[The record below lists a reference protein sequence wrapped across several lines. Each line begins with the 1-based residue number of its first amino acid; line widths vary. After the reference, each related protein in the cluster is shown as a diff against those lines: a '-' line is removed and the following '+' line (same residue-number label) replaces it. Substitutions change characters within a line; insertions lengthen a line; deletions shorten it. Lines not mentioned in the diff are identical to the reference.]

1 MKPMNFLP
9 SAFRLPDGQTVQTLR
24 WLAEGQNGRVAL
36 INDIYIFKYPK
47 FDGANQG
54 IPREAEALRR
64 LQGLLP
70 LDIPRPWEASGLP
83 AGALCYERLEGRLL
97 NSEALQGL
105 PPVRRAAVTSQLGGF
120 LRALHGLPCGLL
132 EGLELPPADT
142 ARHWQEFYQKVST
155 LLFPHFRADAIE
167 PVRWSFVRH
176 LNRNTNFNVSPV
188 VLHGDFGPGNLLCD
202 DEGTVRVL
210 DSGSVR
216 LGDPAADIASL
227 MGPMGYGEAFVR
239 ELAPHYPGLEDMLE
253 RARFYAQT
261 FALQEA
267 LFGLENGDQ
276 DAYED
281 GMRKYI

>member
-1 MKPMNFLP
+1 MKPMNLLP
-9 SAFRLPDGQTVQTLR
+9 SAVRLPDGQTVQTLR
-24 WLAEGQNGRVAL
+24 WLAGGQNGRVAL
-36 INDIYIFKYPK
+36 INERFICKYSK
-47 FDGANQG
+47 YSKCDQSAL
-54 IPREAEALRR
+54 REAEALRR

-70 LDIPRPWEASGLP
+70 LDIPRPWEGSGLP
-83 AGALCYERLEGRLL
+83 AGALCYERLEGRPLT
-97 NSEALQGL
+97 SEALQGL
-105 PPVRRAAVTSQLGGF
+105 PPARQAAVAAQLAGF

-155 LLFPHFRADAIE
+155 LLFPRFGADAIE

-176 LNRNTNFNVSPV
+176 LNRNSNFNVSPV

>member
-1 MKPMNFLP
+1 MKPMNLLP
-9 SAFRLPDGQTVQTLR
+9 SAVRLPDGQTVQTLR
-24 WLAEGQNGRVAL
+24 WLAGGQNGRVAL
-36 INDIYIFKYPK
+36 INERFIYKYSK
-47 FDGANQG
+47 YSKGDQSAL
-54 IPREAEALRR
+54 REAEALRR

-70 LDIPRPWEASGLP
+70 LDIPRPWEGSGLP
-83 AGALCYERLEGRLL
+83 AGALCYERLEGRPLT
-97 NSEALQGL
+97 SEVLQGL
-105 PPVRRAAVTSQLGGF
+105 PPARRAAVAAQLGGF
-120 LRALHGLPCGLL
+120 LRALNGLPCGLL

-155 LLFPHFRADAIE
+155 LLFPRFRADAIE

-176 LNRNTNFNVSPV
+176 LNRNSNFTVSPV

-202 DEGTVRVL
+202 DKGTVRVL
-210 DSGSVR
+210 DFGSVR

-227 MGPMGYGEAFVR
+227 MGPMGYGEVFVR

-267 LFGLENGDQ
+267 LWGLEHGDKE
-276 DAYED
+276 AFED
-281 GMRKYI
+281 GMQKYF